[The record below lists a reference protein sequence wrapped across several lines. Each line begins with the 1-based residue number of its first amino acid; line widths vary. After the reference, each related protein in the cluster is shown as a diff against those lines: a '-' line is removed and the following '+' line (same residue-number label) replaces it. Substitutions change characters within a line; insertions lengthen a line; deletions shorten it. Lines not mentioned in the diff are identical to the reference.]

1 MFIRTSLSYF
11 VRWGL
16 FYRTSALH
24 STLVSF
30 IGNDKL
36 TSNGE
41 RKAKK
46 REDANEILPPTLIV
60 GTDDDCCCYET
71 LSRALQT
78 SALISTYSTAQH
90 WLLILSISHFI
101 FRPHLQY
108 TVFSTCL
115 LFTLILPKTVWA
127 SSVFWLVDFSSGF
140 QSKYINK
147 DTVTSWG

>member
-1 MFIRTSLSYF
+1 MLLYTGEHWTANFVFFPNFWSNKTGYIFVKCSSELRCRTL
-11 VRWGL
+11 WGGVKRPL

-101 FRPHLQY
+101 LCPHLQY
-108 TVFSTCL
+108 TVFSR
-115 LFTLILPKTVWA
+115 FY
-127 SSVFWLVDFSSGF
+127 FSL
-140 QSKYINK
+140 
-147 DTVTSWG
+147 

>member
-1 MFIRTSLSYF
+1 MFRGCCFKLGSIGQHILVFFLISGAMRQVAYLLNVHPNF
-11 VRWGL
+11 VVVKRPL

-30 IGNDKL
+30 IGNNKL

-101 FRPHLQY
+101 LRPHLQY
-108 TVFSTCL
+108 TVFSRCL
-115 LFTLILPKTVWA
+115 LFTLI
-127 SSVFWLVDFSSGF
+127 
-140 QSKYINK
+140 
-147 DTVTSWG
+147 